1 MLEQI
6 LAHLNNWFLVP
17 NGVFQDEYAISN
29 GTIELPFLRPGQY
42 FRIIGSVFNDGL
54 HQYPAD
60 DLTDETFDGAIWAL
74 AVPPAVVALSEE
86 IKAWAD
92 KNQPSAYTSES
103 FGGYSYSKATGSNGA
118 PMGWQD
124 VFRAQLNPYRKIR
137 ETSYVQGRRPI
148 RAYQRPWNTD
158 YPLGGDF

>member
-6 LAHLNNWFLVP
+6 LAHLNNWFLLP
-17 NGVFQDEYAISN
+17 NGVFQDEYAIFD
-29 GTIELPFLRPGQY
+29 GTIELPFLRPDQY
-42 FRIIGSVFNDGL
+42 FRIIGSAFNDGL

-74 AVPPAVVALSEE
+74 GIPKQVITLADE
-86 IKAWAD
+86 IEAWTE
-92 KNQPSAYTSES
+92 KNKPSAYTSES

-137 ETSYVQGRRPI
+137 ETSYVQSRRPI
-148 RAYQRPWNTD
+148 RAYQRPWNPD

>member
-17 NGVFQDEYAISN
+17 NGVFQGEYAISD

-54 HQYPAD
+54 HQYPAE
-60 DLTDETFDGAIWAL
+60 DLTDETFDGAVWAL
-74 AVPPAVVALSEE
+74 GIPKQVITLADE
-86 IKAWAD
+86 IKTWTE
-92 KNQPSAYTSES
+92 KHQPSAYTSES
-103 FGGYSYSKATGSNGA
+103 FGGYSRTVATGSNGA

-124 VFRAQLNPYRKIR
+124 VFRSQLNPYRKIR
-137 ETSYVQGRRPI
+137 ETAYVQSRRPI
-148 RAYQRPWNTD
+148 RVYDKPFNPD
-158 YPLGGDF
+158 YPWRW

>member
-1 MLEQI
+1 MLGQI

-17 NGVFQDEYAISN
+17 NGVFQDEYAISD

-60 DLTDETFDGAIWAL
+60 DLTDETFDGAVWAL
-74 AVPPAVVALSEE
+74 GIPKQVITLADE
-86 IKAWAD
+86 IKTWTE
-92 KNQPSAYTSES
+92 KHQPSAYTSES
-103 FGGYSYSKATGSNGA
+103 FGGYSRTVATGSNGA

-124 VFRAQLNPYRKIR
+124 VFRSQLNPYRKIR
-137 ETSYVQGRRPI
+137 ETAYVQSRRPI
-148 RAYQRPWNTD
+148 RVYDKPFNPD
-158 YPLGGDF
+158 YPWRW

>member
-17 NGVFQDEYAISN
+17 NGVYQDEYAISD

-54 HQYPAD
+54 HQYSAD
-60 DLTDETFDGAIWAL
+60 DLTNETFDGAIWAL
-74 AVPPAVVALSEE
+74 AVPRQVIELAEE
-86 IKAWAD
+86 ISAWTE

-103 FGGYSYSKATGSNGA
+103 FGGYSRTVATGSNGA

-137 ETSYVQGRRPI
+137 ENSFVQGQRPVNP
-148 RAYQRPWNTD
+148 YYRPWNPD
-158 YPLGGDF
+158 YPLRGEF